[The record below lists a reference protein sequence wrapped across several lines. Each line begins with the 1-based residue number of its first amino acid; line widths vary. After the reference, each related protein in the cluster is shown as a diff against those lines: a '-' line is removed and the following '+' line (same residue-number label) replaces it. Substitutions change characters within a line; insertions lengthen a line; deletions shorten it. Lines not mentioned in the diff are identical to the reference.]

1 MEVYIRPR
9 HSHSNSFGNDAEK
22 DTAGCRA
29 LIRKYIVIGRRPCR
43 RPPPFAIGGE
53 IVDEIIVIRAAD
65 PDGSVFQTIMD
76 ALKGKRAEM
85 IDVVEQSASVL
96 RIGDLEIHHEQRR
109 VLMAGREVELNHGEY
124 AMLYCMA
131 SSPGHV
137 FSKAQLYEAAWGEEY
152 LHGTNSVENTIWRLR
167 KKLEEDPRHP
177 IYIKTVFRSGY
188 KIVSGDY

>member
-1 MEVYIRPR
+1 ME
-9 HSHSNSFGNDAEK
+9 
-22 DTAGCRA
+22 
-29 LIRKYIVIGRRPCR
+29 
-43 RPPPFAIGGE
+43 
-53 IVDEIIVIRAAD
+53 EIIVIYAQD
-65 PDGSVFQTIMD
+65 PDGSVFQAVMD
-76 ALKGKRAEM
+76 SLKGKRAEVV
-85 IDVVEQSASVL
+85 DVAAPATSVL
-96 RIGDLEIHHEQRR
+96 RIGELEIHHEHRR

-131 SSPGHV
+131 SSPGQV

-152 LHGTNSVENTIWRLR
+152 LRGTNSVENTIWRLR

>member
-1 MEVYIRPR
+1 M
-9 HSHSNSFGNDAEK
+9 A
-22 DTAGCRA
+22 
-29 LIRKYIVIGRRPCR
+29 
-43 RPPPFAIGGE
+43 
-53 IVDEIIVIRAAD
+53 EIIVIYAQD
-65 PDGSVFQTIMD
+65 PDGSVFQAVMD
-76 ALKGKRAEM
+76 SLKGKRAEVV
-85 IDVVEQSASVL
+85 DVSNLSASVL
-96 RIGDLEIHHEQRR
+96 HIGDLEIHHEQRR

-188 KIVSGDY
+188 KLFSGNY

>member
-1 MEVYIRPR
+1 M
-9 HSHSNSFGNDAEK
+9 
-22 DTAGCRA
+22 
-29 LIRKYIVIGRRPCR
+29 
-43 RPPPFAIGGE
+43 
-53 IVDEIIVIRAAD
+53 DEIIVIRAAD

-131 SSPGHV
+131 SSPGQV

-152 LHGTNSVENTIWRLR
+152 LRGTNSVENTIWRLR
-167 KKLEEDPRHP
+167 RKLEEDPRHP
-177 IYIKTVFRSGY
+177 GYIKTVVGAGY
-188 KIVSGDY
+188 KIDIHNRQSGMED

>member
-1 MEVYIRPR
+1 ME
-9 HSHSNSFGNDAEK
+9 
-22 DTAGCRA
+22 
-29 LIRKYIVIGRRPCR
+29 
-43 RPPPFAIGGE
+43 
-53 IVDEIIVIRAAD
+53 EIIVIYAQD
-65 PDGSVFQTIMD
+65 PDGSVFQAVMD
-76 ALKGKRAEM
+76 SLKGKRAEVV
-85 IDVVEQSASVL
+85 DVAAPATSVL
-96 RIGDLEIHHEQRR
+96 RIGELEIHHEHRR

-131 SSPGHV
+131 SSPGQV

-152 LHGTNSVENTIWRLR
+152 LYGTNSVENTIWRLR